1 VGPDYSLGAIPVRIL
16 LLNRVYV
23 VLVVGLLS
31 LLGLSWL
38 ASVDGGTILT
48 WAASERLLPIYSV
61 DTTEKKVALS
71 FDAAWGAQYTPLLL
85 ETLEKHDIKTT
96 FFLVGFWIE
105 EYPDVL
111 RAIAAKGHEIGN
123 HTANHPHLNDCSAE
137 QIRQE
142 LLTVHEQIKEIT
154 GQEARLFRPPFGEY
168 SNKVIEV
175 AAALGY
181 HTIQWSVDS
190 LDWRDLS
197 AEEIR
202 RRVVSRIHPGAI
214 VLFHNN
220 GLHTAAALE
229 PIINDLTAMGYQIVP
244 ISELLWPGEYR
255 VDHQGRQIP
264 VGPQHKFLPSR

>member
-1 VGPDYSLGAIPVRIL
+1 
-16 LLNRVYV
+16 
-23 VLVVGLLS
+23 
-31 LLGLSWL
+31 
-38 ASVDGGTILT
+38 
-48 WAASERLLPIYSV
+48 
-61 DTTEKKVALS
+61 
-71 FDAAWGAQYTPLLL
+71 
-85 ETLEKHDIKTT
+85 
-96 FFLVGFWIE
+96 
-105 EYPDVL
+105 
-111 RAIAAKGHEIGN
+111 
-123 HTANHPHLNDCSAE
+123 
-137 QIRQE
+137 
-142 LLTVHEQIKEIT
+142 
-154 GQEARLFRPPFGEY
+154 
-168 SNKVIEV
+168 
-175 AAALGY
+175 
-181 HTIQWSVDS
+181 